1 MSCQNCTRA
10 IQREIRGGVG
20 NCTRAILLKG
30 GLHE

>member
-1 MSCQNCTRA
+1 MSRQNCTRA
-10 IQREIRGGVG
+10 IQREVHEGLE